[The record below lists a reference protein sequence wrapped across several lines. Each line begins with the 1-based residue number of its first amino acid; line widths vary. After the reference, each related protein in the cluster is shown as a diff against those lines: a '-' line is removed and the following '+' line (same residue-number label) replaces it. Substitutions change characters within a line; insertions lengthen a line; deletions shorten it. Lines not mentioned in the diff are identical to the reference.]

1 MQRTLGR
8 SNIAVSGLGLGTA
21 RVGGLA
27 FSRNGDRETALIPE
41 AIVESKRAIRAA
53 IDRGVTFFDTA
64 DVYGAGRAETLL
76 GEAIRHVRHKVVVA
90 TKFGEMFDEET
101 GEEPEGAVTPAY
113 VEHAC
118 NESLRRLGTDVIDL
132 YLFHLRDFPLDQAE
146 GIRDALEDLVARG
159 KIRSYGWSTDDVERA
174 TLFAKGR
181 HCTAIE
187 HRLTVFDAAAEM
199 IALCEENDLA
209 SIIRIPLLMG
219 ILTGRWQPGH
229 TLPEQ
234 DRRSDWL
241 VEEPV
246 QQMLRRAESLR
257 PILTESGRTFV
268 QGVIA
273 WIWATSRGT
282 VPIPGFR
289 TVDQATELAE
299 ALHYGPMSQR
309 ELEAIAAQMKAP
321 L

>member
-8 SNIAVSGLGLGTA
+8 SSIAVSGLGLGTA

-27 FSRNGDRETALIPE
+27 FSRNGDRETTLIPE

-64 DVYGAGRAETLL
+64 DVYGAGRVETLL
-76 GEAIRHVRHKVVVA
+76 GEAIRDVRQKVILA

-146 GIRDALEDLVARG
+146 GIRDVLEDLVARG

-174 TLFAKGR
+174 ALFAKGR
-181 HCTAIE
+181 HCAAIE

-219 ILTGRWQPGH
+219 ILTGRWLPGH

-273 WIWATSRGT
+273 WIWATGQGT

-289 TVDQATELAE
+289 TVDQATELAG
-299 ALHYGPMSQR
+299 ALQHGPMSQG
-309 ELEAIAAQMKAP
+309 ELDAIAAQMKAP